1 MRLLAALYV
10 AAVLTWVGCALI
22 RADKYV
28 WKGIIYGL
36 LFALGSLGLQIIG
49 VVATLVGGAFFL
61 GCALVALRRRQWSTA
76 AFYGYVGMLG
86 IGFGVC
92 FGGLL

>member
-28 WKGIIYGL
+28 WKGIIYAL
-36 LFALGSLGLQIIG
+36 LFALGSGTFG
-49 VVATLVGGAFFL
+49 
-61 GCALVALRRRQWSTA
+61 VAL
-76 AFYGYVGMLG
+76 GYL
-86 IGFGVC
+86 IWPPQ
-92 FGGLL
+92 